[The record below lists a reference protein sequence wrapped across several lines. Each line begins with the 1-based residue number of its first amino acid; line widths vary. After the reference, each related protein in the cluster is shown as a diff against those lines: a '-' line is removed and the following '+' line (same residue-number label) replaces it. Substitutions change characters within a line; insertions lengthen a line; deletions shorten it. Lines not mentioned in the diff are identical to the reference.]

1 MTSTLILRGIEWTK
15 GLFQIDRVNVV
26 REKIRFHTSSER
38 RNLRVPSYRLD
49 DLSDP
54 SHYTAEQCEDLIL
67 NHIIEKSNKVCEIK

>member
-15 GLFQIDRVNVV
+15 VLFQINRVNVV

-38 RNLRVPSYRLD
+38 RNLRVPSYRLND
-49 DLSDP
+49 FSDP